1 MNASREVKI
10 EVVQCASLARVD
22 VDGGADGS
30 VGGGEIAI
38 IVQQQ
43 K

>member
-1 MNASREVKI
+1 MCKFGREVR
-10 EVVQCASLARVD
+10 CRY
-22 VDGGADGS
+22 GGADGS